1 MFAVLGYLT
10 FVCLQQQAN
19 IQVISLTLVLVGKK
33 LILICEK
40 FPPAREMVG
49 LVVGWGFI
57 GHGRPRM

>member
-1 MFAVLGYLT
+1 MFVSNNSKISKLNA
-10 FVCLQQQAN
+10 
-19 IQVISLTLVLVGKK
+19 IQTLALVGKK

-40 FPPAREMVG
+40 FPAAREMVG